1 MTKEENNE
9 KNIIIFNN
17 VWDTVIN
24 GKRFFRNYYYI
35 KNWKNKIS

>member
-17 VWDTVIN
+17 IWDTVIN
-24 GKRFFRNYYYI
+24 GKHFFRNYYYI
-35 KNWKNKIS
+35 ENWKNKIS